1 MCSTAISSI
10 KARIFCGLTSTD
22 GFMLMSRRKVEK
34 FDWGMLKGK
43 EILGF
48 RPGSTPLLFLEEAMR
63 LNGVDPDKDAKL
75 LNNIAVPARV
85 GAWLSGQGE
94 YAIFIEPDASQ
105 LELDGKAYFLTSIG
119 ATVGF
124 ADYTAFVAT
133 DRYLKDNAAI
143 VQSWTDAVYRAQKWT
158 AAAAA
163 AEIVNAIKDF
173 FPGINQQALTS
184 AAERY
189 QKLKIWKS
197 TPVIEP
203 QAIDKFENILVH
215 GHVLDDN
222 KRVKFAD
229 LVRTEFAVK
238 AK

>member
-1 MCSTAISSI
+1 
-10 KARIFCGLTSTD
+10 
-22 GFMLMSRRKVEK
+22 
-34 FDWGMLKGK
+34 
-43 EILGF
+43 
-48 RPGSTPLLFLEEAMR
+48 
-63 LNGVDPDKDAKL
+63 
-75 LNNIAVPARV
+75 
-85 GAWLSGQGE
+85 
-94 YAIFIEPDASQ
+94 
-105 LELDGKAYFLTSIG
+105 
-119 ATVGF
+119 
-124 ADYTAFVAT
+124 VAT
-133 DRYLKDNAAI
+133 DKYLKDNAAI

-158 AAAAA
+158 AAASS
-163 AEIVNAIKDF
+163 AEIVNAIRDF

-197 TPVIEP
+197 SPVIEP

-229 LVRTEFAVK
+229 LVRTEFAAK

>member
-1 MCSTAISSI
+1 MNSRDAIEIRLATASDAEAICRVAVRTLRQTN
-10 KARIFCGLTSTD
+10 ARDYSDDVI
-22 GFMLMSRRKVEK
+22 
-34 FDWGMLKGK
+34 
-43 EILGF
+43 
-48 RPGSTPLLFLEEAMR
+48 AR
-63 LNGVDPDKDAKL
+63 LVAD
-75 LNNIAVPARV
+75 
-85 GAWLSGQGE
+85 
-94 YAIFIEPDASQ
+94 F
-105 LELDGKAYFLTSIG
+105 
-119 ATVGF
+119 TVGL

-133 DRYLKDNAAI
+133 DKYLKDNAAI
-143 VQSWTDAVYRAQKWT
+143 VQSWTDAIYRAQKWM
-158 AAAAA
+158 AAASS
-163 AEIVNAIKDF
+163 AEIVNAIRNF